1 MNKFSVFLISCFL
14 LFGITEV
21 SAHHNSPEEIYDF
34 ITEQLEIVES
44 PHLLTSETDPS
55 LLEVYTDTTLEDVDL
70 VIYVDGLTAEELQ
83 ISLDAILEQLAT
95 ENEVCGYDYDI
106 LYDMDSNLFTLIIYV
121 DFCDS

>member
-1 MNKFSVFLISCFL
+1 MKRFIIFVASFLLLASTSVF
-14 LFGITEV
+14 
-21 SAHHNSPEEIYDF
+21 AHHNSPEEIYDF

-44 PHLLTSETDPS
+44 PHLQTSDTDPS
-55 LLEVYTDTTLEDVDL
+55 LLEVYTDTILEDVDL
-70 VIYVDGLTAEELQ
+70 VVYVDGLTAEELQ
-83 ISLDAILEQLAT
+83 VSLDAILEQLAT